1 MARKYRICRDGHGK
15 YFIQRKFLWWW
26 WDYELPI
33 NEFSDARVTFKTE
46 KGAMDCVHELMGY
59 DRKYEV
65 VRVVNEEDCK

>member
-33 NEFSDARVTFKTE
+33 NEFSDARVTVEAE
-46 KGAMDCVHELMGY
+46 KGARDCVHELMGY
-59 DRKYEV
+59 DRKYDG